1 MAKDIQ
7 VLIVDDIST
16 TLDNLRKL
24 LAFEDDIEVV
34 GTAGTGVEAVAEA
47 KRLHPDVVLMDVNMP
62 EMDGIQATEIM
73 ASEAPGSPVIIM
85 SVQGERDYLRRAMQS
100 GAREF
105 LIKPFSGDELVA
117 SVRRVHQLE
126 QRKETYSR
134 VASPAPAPAADSTPA
149 PDAGHRDAAEPAP
162 PPAPD
167 ARPFPELPPEDSRPP
182 LVVPPPPGTVEVAAP
197 PPSSDTAPAD
207 AAPTSAV
214 SVESPPAEAPPEEAA
229 AAGEAAAEEAPAA
242 TLPVEGEAEPDAAP
256 PTEVA
261 APPAQVYGEQVVFY
275 GGKGGVGT
283 SVLATNL
290 ACAMARETGARV
302 ALVDFDLQFGDIGV
316 LLNLPQTQS
325 ISDVVEAI
333 DVADQDFIRDV
344 MSTGPAGVM
353 VLPAATSPE
362 LADLVTP
369 EHVQKILG
377 LLRTMFDF
385 VIVDTSSHMGDV
397 TLAALDT
404 ASSVIIITAP
414 SITSVKNAKLALRLM
429 ETISIP
435 ISAITLVLNRC
446 EAHTEF
452 NKESIESHLKFP
464 ITIQVPHDPRTV
476 VNSINR
482 GNPFVVANPEVEASQ
497 KVREL
502 AAHLLPDKI
511 ATAPPPPRSR
521 GGLFGRR

>member
-1 MAKDIQ
+1 
-7 VLIVDDIST
+7 
-16 TLDNLRKL
+16 
-24 LAFEDDIEVV
+24 
-34 GTAGTGVEAVAEA
+34 
-47 KRLHPDVVLMDVNMP
+47 MDVNMP

-73 ASEAPGSPVIIM
+73 ASETPESPVIIM

-105 LIKPFSGDELVA
+105 LIKPFSGNELVA

-134 VASPAPAPAADSTPA
+134 AAVATPAPAPPEA
-149 PDAGHRDAAEPAP
+149 PPVEARPAP
-162 PPAPD
+162 PSVEA
-167 ARPFPELPPEDSRPP
+167 PPEA
-182 LVVPPPPGTVEVAAP
+182 VAAAEAP
-197 PPSSDTAPAD
+197 PVETAD
-207 AAPTSAV
+207 AEA
-214 SVESPPAEAPPEEAA
+214 PPAEAP
-229 AAGEAAAEEAPAA
+229 
-242 TLPVEGEAEPDAAP
+242 VEAEPEREAALP
-256 PTEVA
+256 NEATA
-261 APPAQVYGEQVVFY
+261 APAQVYGEQVVFY

-290 ACAMARETGARV
+290 ACVLAQETGARV
-302 ALVDFDLQFGDIGV
+302 ALVDFDLQFGDVGV

-325 ISDVVEAI
+325 ISDLVDAI
-333 DVADQDFIRDV
+333 DIVDQDFIGDV
-344 MSTGPAGVM
+344 MSTGPAGVR

-362 LADLVTP
+362 LADLVTA

-385 VIVDTSSHMGDV
+385 VVVDTSSHLGDI

-404 ASSVIIITAP
+404 ASSVILVTAP

-429 ETISIP
+429 ESISIP

-452 NKESIESHLKFP
+452 NNDSIESHLKFP

-482 GNPFVVANPEVEASQ
+482 GDPFVVNHPEVEASQ
-497 KVREL
+497 RVRQL
-502 AAHLLPDKI
+502 AAHLLPEKI
-511 ATAPPPPRSR
+511 ATRTPPPRGR
-521 GGLFGRR
+521 GLLFGRR

>member
-1 MAKDIQ
+1 VANAIQ

-24 LAFEDDIEVV
+24 LAFEEDIEVV
-34 GTAGTGVEAVAEA
+34 GTAGTGREAVAEA

-73 ASEAPGSPVIIM
+73 ASETPGSPVIIM

-105 LIKPFSGDELVA
+105 LIKPFSGYELVA

-126 QRKETYSR
+126 QRKETYGR
-134 VASPAPAPAADSTPA
+134 VAAANPLSSSAAPALALAPAAEAPPAPAEA
-149 PDAGHRDAAEPAP
+149 PG
-162 PPAPD
+162 
-167 ARPFPELPPEDSRPP
+167 
-182 LVVPPPPGTVEVAAP
+182 VE
-197 PPSSDTAPAD
+197 TAD
-207 AAPTSAV
+207 AEA
-214 SVESPPAEAPPEEAA
+214 PPAEAP
-229 AAGEAAAEEAPAA
+229 
-242 TLPVEGEAEPDAAP
+242 VEAEPKQEAALP
-256 PTEVA
+256 NEAP

-290 ACAMARETGARV
+290 ACALAQETGARV
-302 ALVDFDLQFGDIGV
+302 ALVDFDLQFGDVGV

-325 ISDVVEAI
+325 ISDLVDAI
-333 DVADQDFIRDV
+333 DIIDQDFIGDV
-344 MSTGPAGVM
+344 MSTGPAGVR

-362 LADLVTP
+362 LADLVRP

-385 VIVDTSSHMGDV
+385 VVVDTSSHLGDI

-404 ASSVIIITAP
+404 ASSVILVTAP

-429 ETISIP
+429 ESISIP

-452 NKESIESHLKFP
+452 NNDSIESHLKFP

-482 GNPFVVANPEVEASQ
+482 GDPFVVNHPEVEASQ
-497 KVREL
+497 RVRQL
-502 AAHLLPDKI
+502 AAHLLPEKI
-511 ATAPPPPRSR
+511 ATRTPPPRGR
-521 GGLFGRR
+521 GLRFGRR

>member
-1 MAKDIQ
+1 VANGIQ

-24 LAFEDDIEVV
+24 LAFEEDIEVV
-34 GTAGTGVEAVAEA
+34 GTAGTGRDAVAEA

-73 ASEAPGSPVIIM
+73 ASETPESPVIIM

-105 LIKPFSGDELVA
+105 LIKPFSGNELVA
-117 SVRRVHQLE
+117 SLRRVHQLE

-134 VASPAPAPAADSTPA
+134 GAVATPAPAPPEA
-149 PDAGHRDAAEPAP
+149 PPVEARPAP
-162 PPAPD
+162 PSVEAPPEAVAAEAPPAP
-167 ARPFPELPPEDSRPP
+167 AE
-182 LVVPPPPGTVEVAAP
+182 AP
-197 PPSSDTAPAD
+197 PVETAGAE
-207 AAPTSAV
+207 A
-214 SVESPPAEAPPEEAA
+214 PPAEAP
-229 AAGEAAAEEAPAA
+229 
-242 TLPVEGEAEPDAAP
+242 VEAEPEREAALP
-256 PTEVA
+256 NEATA
-261 APPAQVYGEQVVFY
+261 APAQVYGEQVVFY

-290 ACAMARETGARV
+290 ACVLAQETGARV
-302 ALVDFDLQFGDIGV
+302 ALVDFDLQFGDVGV

-325 ISDVVEAI
+325 ISDLVDAI
-333 DVADQDFIRDV
+333 DIVDQDFIGDV
-344 MSTGPAGVM
+344 MSTGPAGVR

-362 LADLVTP
+362 LADLVTA

-385 VIVDTSSHMGDV
+385 VVVDTSSHLGDI

-404 ASSVIIITAP
+404 ASSVILVTAP

-429 ETISIP
+429 KSISIP

-452 NKESIESHLKFP
+452 NNDSIESHLKFP

-482 GNPFVVANPEVEASQ
+482 GDPFVVNHPEAEASQ
-497 KVREL
+497 RVRQL
-502 AAHLLPDKI
+502 AAHLLPEKI
-511 ATAPPPPRSR
+511 ATRTPPPRGR
-521 GGLFGRR
+521 GLRFGRR

>member
-1 MAKDIQ
+1 VANDIQ

-24 LAFEDDIEVV
+24 LAFEEDIEVV
-34 GTAGTGVEAVAEA
+34 GTAGTGRDAVAEA

-73 ASEAPGSPVIIM
+73 ASETPGSPVIIM

-105 LIKPFSGDELVA
+105 LIKPFSGNELVA

-134 VASPAPAPAADSTPA
+134 AAVATPAPAPPEA
-149 PDAGHRDAAEPAP
+149 PPVEARPAP
-162 PPAPD
+162 PSVEAPPEAVAAEAPPAP
-167 ARPFPELPPEDSRPP
+167 AE
-182 LVVPPPPGTVEVAAP
+182 AP
-197 PPSSDTAPAD
+197 PVETAD
-207 AAPTSAV
+207 AEA
-214 SVESPPAEAPPEEAA
+214 PPAEAP
-229 AAGEAAAEEAPAA
+229 
-242 TLPVEGEAEPDAAP
+242 VEAEPEQETALPNEA
-256 PTEVA
+256 TT
-261 APPAQVYGEQVVFY
+261 PPAQVYGEQVVFY

-290 ACAMARETGARV
+290 ACALAQETGARV
-302 ALVDFDLQFGDIGV
+302 ALVDFDLQFGDVGV

-325 ISDVVEAI
+325 ISDLVDAI
-333 DVADQDFIRDV
+333 DIIDQDFIGDV
-344 MSTGPAGVM
+344 MSTGPAGVR

-385 VIVDTSSHMGDV
+385 VVVDTSSHLGDI

-404 ASSVIIITAP
+404 ASSVILVTAP

-429 ETISIP
+429 ESISIP

-452 NKESIESHLKFP
+452 NNDSIESHLKFP

-482 GNPFVVANPEVEASQ
+482 GDPFVVNHPEVEASQ
-497 KVREL
+497 RVRQL
-502 AAHLLPDKI
+502 AAHLLPEKI
-511 ATAPPPPRSR
+511 ATRTPPPRGR
-521 GGLFGRR
+521 GLRFGRR